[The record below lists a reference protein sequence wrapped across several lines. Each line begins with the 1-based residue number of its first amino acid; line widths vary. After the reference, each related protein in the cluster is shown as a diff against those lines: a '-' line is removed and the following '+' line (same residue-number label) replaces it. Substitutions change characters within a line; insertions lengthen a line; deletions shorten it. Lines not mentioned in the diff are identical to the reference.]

1 MVDTVER
8 FFASWPVG
16 DSKTQE
22 GAHPSSVLAFSVEPM
37 FGAALDEYA
46 RLCASTVTAPSQSPE
61 WLAAWSRNVNA
72 DSLIVFAR
80 VGATLV
86 FAMPLEVV
94 RDGFFRIARPPG
106 GSHANGSFFPA
117 MPAFR
122 GVSGPEARVNAA
134 FRALT
139 KARPDIDVVAL
150 ERLAPT
156 LDGLDNPM
164 SALPRTDS
172 PNPAL
177 AADLGDGF
185 EPLVERM
192 SGKRKRK
199 KLRAQLRKFEAAG
212 GYRCV
217 RAGTPEEAD
226 RLLSALFAMKHTRF
240 RKMGVA
246 DVFAPPEIN
255 AFFHA
260 LFAGEAKNDAPRF
273 FLSGLEVGG
282 KLRAVAAYSRTG
294 GRIVCDFASFTEDEL
309 YSASPGEFL
318 FFHDIE
324 QASAGGLKIFDF
336 SVGDEPYKR
345 AWCEIETRQFD
356 VLVPLTAKGHAAA
369 AIRRAKARAKSVV
382 KNNPVAWRLVRVTR
396 AVGAAKTAHAGND
409 EVR

>member
-1 MVDTVER
+1 
-8 FFASWPVG
+8 
-16 DSKTQE
+16 
-22 GAHPSSVLAFSVEPM
+22 
-37 FGAALDEYA
+37 
-46 RLCASTVTAPSQSPE
+46 
-61 WLAAWSRNVNA
+61 
-72 DSLIVFAR
+72 
-80 VGATLV
+80 
-86 FAMPLEVV
+86 MPLEVV
-94 RDGFFRIARPPG
+94 RDGLFHIARAPG

-117 MPAFR
+117 MQAFR
-122 GVSGPEARVNAA
+122 TVSGPDAGVNAA
-134 FRALT
+134 FRALG
-139 KARPDIDVVAL
+139 KARPDIDIVAL
-150 ERLAPT
+150 ERLAPS

-164 SALPRTDS
+164 SALPSTES
-172 PNPAL
+172 PNLAL

-185 EPLVERM
+185 DPLVERM

-212 GYRCV
+212 GYRIMQ
-217 RAGTPEEAD
+217 AGTPEEAE
-226 RLLSALFAMKHTRF
+226 RLLSALFAMKHLRF

-246 DVFAPPEIN
+246 DVFAPAAIN

-260 LFAGEAKNDAPRF
+260 LFAASAKDEAPRF

-309 YSASPGEFL
+309 YNASPGEFL

-324 QASAGGLKIFDF
+324 RASAGGLKVFDF
-336 SVGDEPYKR
+336 SVGDESYKR

-369 AIRRAKARAKSVV
+369 AIRRAKAKAKSAV
-382 KNNPVAWRLVRVTR
+382 KNNAVAWRLVRMTR
-396 AVGAAKTAHAGND
+396 AIGAAKTAHAGND